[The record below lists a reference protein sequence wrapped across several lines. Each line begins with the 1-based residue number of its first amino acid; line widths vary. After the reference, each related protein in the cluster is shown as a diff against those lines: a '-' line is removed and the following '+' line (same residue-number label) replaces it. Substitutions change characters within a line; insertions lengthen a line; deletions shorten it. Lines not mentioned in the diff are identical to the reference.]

1 MGRKRHTLKKKAK
14 ALVDESKEAGLEAN
28 ADKTK
33 YMVMSR
39 NQNAGRC
46 HNIKIDNSSYER
58 LKGLKYLGA
67 IVTYQNYIQE
77 KIKSRL
83 KLGSACFHSVQKLL
97 PSSLLSKNINIK
109 IYRTIIR
116 LLFSMGVTLDRSH

>member
-1 MGRKRHTLKKKAK
+1 MGRKRHTLKKNTK
-14 ALVDESKEAGLEAN
+14 ALVDESKEVGLEAN

-58 LKGLKYLGA
+58 LEEFKYLGT
-67 IVTYQNYIQE
+67 IITNQNYIQE
-77 KIKSRL
+77 EIKSRL
-83 KLGSACFHSVQKLL
+83 KSGSACFHSVQTLL

-109 IYRTIIR
+109 IYRTIFR